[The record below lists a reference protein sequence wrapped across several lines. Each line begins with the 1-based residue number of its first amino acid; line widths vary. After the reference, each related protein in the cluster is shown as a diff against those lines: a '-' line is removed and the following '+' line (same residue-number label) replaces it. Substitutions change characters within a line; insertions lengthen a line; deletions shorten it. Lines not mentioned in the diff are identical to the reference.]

1 MESSTTILTFIERD
15 EIILRCNLSATLTQL
30 EPLSVQPVS
39 SFYDVVTEIPS
50 GFSHPVTVLKGKKL
64 TMWPVSNLPNK
75 PSACKG
81 TLIRIDDLV
90 SDKSF
95 PLLAYNVN
103 HNVDFH
109 PVKKITKEEIWD
121 KCVKVAAI
129 ARSCDGALFILVNY
143 IGDDEVL
150 PVGDTEWHLI
160 HEQDEAIFKQTQEE
174 REFDFAGLFGV

>member
-1 MESSTTILTFIERD
+1 MESSTTPLPFDTRD
-15 EIILRCNLSATLTQL
+15 GKVIRCNLRATPTEL
-30 EPLSVQPVS
+30 EPVSVQPVS
-39 SFYDVVTEIPS
+39 SLYDVVTETPR

-64 TMWPVSNLPNK
+64 TWWPVSNLPIQ
-75 PSACKG
+75 PGACKG
-81 TLIRIDDLV
+81 ALIRIDDLV
-90 SDKSF
+90 SDKSL

-129 ARSCDGALFILVNY
+129 ARGRDGVLFILVNY
-143 IGDDEVL
+143 TGDDEVL
-150 PVGDTEWHLI
+150 PVGDTEWHII

>member
-1 MESSTTILTFIERD
+1 MQSLTNILPFIEKD
-15 EIILRCNLSATLTQL
+15 GIIIVCNLSVTLAEL

-39 SFYDVVTEIPS
+39 SFYDVVTTTPS

-64 TMWPVSNLPNK
+64 TMWLVLNLPTK

-95 PLLAYNVN
+95 PLIAFNVN
-103 HNVDFH
+103 HNLDFH
-109 PVKKITKEEIWD
+109 PITKKQILD
-121 KCVKVAAI
+121 KDLKVAKI
-129 ARSCDGALFILVNY
+129 AHSRDGAMFIVLNY
-143 IGDDEVL
+143 SGTDKVL
-150 PVGDTEWHLI
+150 PVGDTEWHII
-160 HEQDEAIFKQTQEE
+160 HMQDEDIFKKTQDE